1 MQPQIEKKIQLCAF
15 KLFNRKIWQ
24 TGEVMKLNHNTVWV
38 RILKLTTPKGRL
50 LRKSRIIKRHIKKDA
65 VLLGSE

>member
-1 MQPQIEKKIQLCAF
+1 
-15 KLFNRKIWQ
+15 
-24 TGEVMKLNHNTVWV
+24 MKLNHNTVWV